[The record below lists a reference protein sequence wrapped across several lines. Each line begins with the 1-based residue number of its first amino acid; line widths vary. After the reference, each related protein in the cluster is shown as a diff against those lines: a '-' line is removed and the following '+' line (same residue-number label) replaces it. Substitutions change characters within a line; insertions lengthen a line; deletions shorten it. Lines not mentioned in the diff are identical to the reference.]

1 MALLQMMLGMK
12 PELAFVGQ
20 ILQTL
25 QVANS
30 GNTLA
35 AAISIPYSALEALD
49 SRKLAEAIIEAQKSA
64 PALPFNL
71 PGGGNDDVKD
81 DVFE

>member
-1 MALLQMMLGMK
+1 MALVQLVLGMK

-20 ILQTL
+20 IAQTI

-35 AAISIPYSALEALD
+35 AGLSIPFSALEAID
-49 SRKLAEAIIEAQKSA
+49 SRKLAEMIIESQKST
-64 PALPFNL
+64 PTLPINL
-71 PGGGNDDVKD
+71 PGGNDDVED